1 MSAPYWIV
9 LAWVS
14 MDGVEL
20 TGRYLD
26 RLQQVRETRLAPKA
40 KACTWLHGPEV
51 NAKEITRAKAFAA
64 ANQYQC
70 MTFPKSVKEPLDAA
84 RAIVLAKFANKKAI
98 HGTGPIAEWM
108 LGS

>member
-51 NAKEITRAKAFAA
+51 NAKEITRAKAFADCA
-64 ANQYQC
+64 GQVRQQKGH
-70 MTFPKSVKEPLDAA
+70 PWH
-84 RAIVLAKFANKKAI
+84 RADR
-98 HGTGPIAEWM
+98 
-108 LGS
+108 